1 MKNGITLIEFLCYG
15 LALGVLG
22 AGLSTVMF

>member
-1 MKNGITLIEFLCYG
+1 MKNGITFIEFLFYG

-22 AGLSTVMF
+22 AGLAAAIF

>member
-1 MKNGITLIEFLCYG
+1 MKNGITLIEVLCYG

-22 AGLSTVMF
+22 AGLASTMF